1 MIEIKLIGLL
11 KSDRQGVCL
20 IAFQVLSP
28 VETSP
33 VSSIISSPDGY
44 VRKEKWVWETFYVF
58 S

>member
-11 KSDRQGVCL
+11 KYDRQGVCL

-33 VSSIISSPDGY
+33 VSIISSPDGY